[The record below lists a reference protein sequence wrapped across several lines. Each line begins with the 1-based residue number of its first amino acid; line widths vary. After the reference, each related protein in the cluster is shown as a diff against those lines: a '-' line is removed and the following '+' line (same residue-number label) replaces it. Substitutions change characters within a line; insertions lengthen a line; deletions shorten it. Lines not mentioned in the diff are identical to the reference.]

1 MIELKGKENKDCKIF
16 TDEIEEAAYKTIY
29 RLLDSIAFKDK
40 KIRIMPDVHEGKD
53 IVIGFTSE
61 LGNCVNPNHVG
72 VDIGCGVSTVKLE
85 SLNNLSLEEINNK
98 ILDTIPMGF
107 NYNINP
113 LYKELNYFEIQR
125 EISYFICNWN
135 KKFNDNKKSIFI
147 NEIYITNLIKKVN
160 ISPNTFYNSIGTLG
174 GGNHFIEL
182 GIDKNNKYWLT
193 VHTGSRNFGLKV
205 CEYHVNQ
212 IKLQKEISSEYLYG
226 DKMFDYCI
234 DMIIAQYYAKLNRD
248 SILSKIMFDL
258 KFTPIQQITSIHNYI
273 DFEHFYIR
281 KGAISA
287 LEGQLCIIPF
297 NMRDGLLICEGKGN
311 EDWNYSA
318 PHGAGRILSRS
329 QAKKNINMD
338 DYTESMK
345 DIFSTC
351 VCKETL
357 DESPM
362 AYKDCNLIETLIE
375 PTVEIINKVKPIL
388 NIKAK

>member
-1 MIELKGKENKDCKIF
+1 M
-16 TDEIEEAAYKTIY
+16 
-29 RLLDSIAFKDK
+29 
-40 KIRIMPDVHEGKD
+40 V
-53 IVIGFTSE
+53 
-61 LGNCVNPNHVG
+61 
-72 VDIGCGVSTVKLE
+72 
-85 SLNNLSLEEINNK
+85 
-98 ILDTIPMGF
+98 
-107 NYNINP
+107 
-113 LYKELNYFEIQR
+113 
-125 EISYFICNWN
+125 
-135 KKFNDNKKSIFI
+135 
-147 NEIYITNLIKKVN
+147 
-160 ISPNTFYNSIGTLG
+160 
-174 GGNHFIEL
+174 
-182 GIDKNNKYWLT
+182 
-193 VHTGSRNFGLKV
+193 
-205 CEYHVNQ
+205 
-212 IKLQKEISSEYLYG
+212 
-226 DKMFDYCI
+226 
-234 DMIIAQYYAKLNRD
+234 IAQYYAKLNRD